1 MKKKIIPVIA
11 VLFLIFIIL
20 VGIIIGRK
28 IKAFMPSSEQ
38 QDLETYFGITSQEEA
53 AIELNRSLTEEKALL
68 RDGGIYLDFNY
79 VHDYLNDRFYWD
91 ANENIL
97 LYTTSS
103 NVVKASADSKDYYIG
118 RKKDSKPYK
127 IVLVNVDKTY
137 IALDYVAQ
145 YTNLTYEHVKDPDRV
160 LLQTKWGTIQKA
172 GIKRKT
178 HG

>member
-103 NVVKASADSKDYYIG
+103 NEIG
-118 RKKDSKPYK
+118 R
-127 IVLVNVDKTY
+127 
-137 IALDYVAQ
+137 A
-145 YTNLTYEHVKDPDRV
+145 HV
-160 LLQTKWGTIQKA
+160 
-172 GIKRKT
+172 
-178 HG
+178 